1 MEWLL
6 ELDKLIFEWI
16 NQDLQS
22 DWQNFLWPLW
32 RNKLFWIPLYVFLL
46 FFLFQNLQRKT
57 WIILLGLVLTVAI
70 TDTFSSQLL
79 KKNIKRPRPCH
90 LPITE
95 QPVHLLIPCGSGYS
109 FTSSHA
115 TNHFGVAA
123 FLFITIGTLLG
134 RYRWALI
141 VWAASIAY
149 AQVYVGVH
157 YPLDVLAGALLGSIV
172 GRTTARLL
180 PSTPTQPNP

>member
-6 ELDKLIFEWI
+6 ELDKSLFGYI
-16 NQDLQS
+16 NQTWQT

-32 RNKLFWIPLYVFLL
+32 RNKLFWVPFYVFLL
-46 FFLFQNLQRKT
+46 FFLVQNLRQKT
-57 WIILLGLVLTVAI
+57 WIILLGLTLTVVV
-70 TDTFSSQLL
+70 TDTLSSQLL

-90 LPITE
+90 LPASE
-95 QPVHLLIPCGSGYS
+95 QPVHLLIPRGSGYS

-123 FLFITIGTLLG
+123 FLFVTLGTLLG
-134 RYRWALI
+134 RYRWWLI
-141 VWAASIAY
+141 FWAATIAY

-157 YPLDVLAGALLGSIV
+157 YPMDVLSGGLLGWVI
-172 GRTTARLL
+172 GRTIAKLTPHARC
-180 PSTPTQPNP
+180 PMPP